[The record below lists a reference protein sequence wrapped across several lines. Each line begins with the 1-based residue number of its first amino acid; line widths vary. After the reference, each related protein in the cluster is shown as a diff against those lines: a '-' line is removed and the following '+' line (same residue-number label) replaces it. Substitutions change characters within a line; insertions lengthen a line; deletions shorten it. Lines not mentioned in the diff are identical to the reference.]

1 MLVLLLTPDRETA
14 DIQLIIQSL
23 FDILAGD
30 GDLSESL
37 LLKGLR
43 EGLLEASNVLTCCA
57 SLRLPEA
64 VDLVE

>member
-57 SLRLPEA
+57 SPRLPEA